1 MYKILALV
9 MLFFV
14 SNSVLAQKYKD
25 RYISEATKVADNW
38 CNAVQKSDF
47 ESAYTSLTTNNKDNY
62 KKDEWIGYM
71 KNLQNDFGVLK
82 SRDCDSSYFSNSYEG
97 IGDGFFVIIK
107 FDVDYYNTNNHFEQ
121 LVLEQ
126 DEKMQWKVLDFSY
139 STIINSEDND
149 PLNIEQ

>member
-1 MYKILALV
+1 

-38 CNAVQKSDF
+38 CNAVQRSDF
-47 ESAYTSLTTNNKDNY
+47 ESAYNSLTTNNKDNY

-71 KNLQNDFGVLK
+71 KILQNDFGVLK
-82 SRDCDSSYFSNSYEG
+82 SRYCDTSYFSNSYEG

-107 FDVDYYNTNNHFEQ
+107 FDVDYSNTNNHFEQ
-121 LVLEQ
+121 LVLGQ

-139 STIINSEDND
+139 STTINSEEND
-149 PLNIEQ
+149 SLNIEQ